1 MTFYRTIL
9 VSGLTAAGKTTH
21 SKLLAEDLGW
31 SYVDMASVRKEILG
45 EQLVFSERDREWTP
59 SHDQLRAAD
68 INIDLEADQRM
79 AAIVADRSNI
89 VVDAWLQPWLYQAGD
104 ALRIWIES
112 SVETRIMKTAVA
124 TMRRGEVPSSRIA
137 DVLAAKDEFSRAHFQ
152 RLYSIDL
159 YGDPAIFTMMLNN
172 SRFIDEPSID
182 KSDAGIAAFRPV
194 LRRQVQLVLQR
205 TGRPDGN

>member
-1 MTFYRTIL
+1 
-9 VSGLTAAGKTTH
+9 
-21 SKLLAEDLGW
+21 
-31 SYVDMASVRKEILG
+31 MASIRKEILG

-137 DVLAAKDEFSRAHFQ
+137 DVLAAKDEFSRALPTSVLH
-152 RLYSIDL
+152 
-159 YGDPAIFTMMLNN
+159 
-172 SRFIDEPSID
+172 
-182 KSDAGIAAFRPV
+182 RPV
-194 LRRQVQLVLQR
+194 RRSSDIHYDAKQLQIHRRALDRQV
-205 TGRPDGN
+205 GRWYRRLPAGPA